1 MLVYYKKEWKKQTK
15 SWRPGVIACLLTQEK
30 FYELTRSEEVK
41 KLISDHR
48 EGVPNSKIQLPA
60 AVWVGTQQRG
70 GYRKAENMTPTG
82 MFMVDL
88 DHISEKCDLTPSEVW
103 EEMQKR
109 MRLITEKNGYVFK
122 PLLAHITP
130 SGDGLRAVLK
140 CTENFPTLAEHMEW
154 LRELLRLD
162 DFCNW
167 DGGVH
172 DVSRISFLPQFED
185 ILFIDNEIFNAPFED
200 FNPIVN
206 GNVNGNGNKT
216 TDGSD
221 GHGYNKDN
229 LDNPLNQREARL
241 EPLNQRSDLN
251 QKVFWLGHD
260 VQEIIDRMFAKAL
273 PCKEK
278 SNRHESSLKL
288 ASDLL
293 VLLDGDKKTVEELLR
308 RQSWVKEII
317 AERNEDVAGTVNSA
331 TQRKTKKEGESLWQG
346 VSRKMNAALKALYGK
361 TYYEIKKEEYAD
373 EIDEQEDVCEDGEL
387 QGEETEKVVRPVS
400 SMPTPPP
407 VIRELISIAPEDFV
421 IPAINSLLPILG
433 TLTSYVRTE
442 DKSNAKT
449 LSTSFFSIIYA
460 PPSSGKSFVERYIN
474 LLLRDLFRRDEIN
487 DAKDAIYARAQQK
500 KSANDRSEAVPQT
513 SIRIMEAKNSEAE
526 FLEKQRNNKGY
537 HMFTYCSEIDQ
548 WRKGIRAAGGNK
560 DDMVRIAWDNGKYG
574 QNFKSSNTFKGK
586 VALYWNVLIAGT
598 SDQLMAYFKNVTNG
612 LVTRC
617 SFAEIENQQF
627 QSKIPQWGKLSQK
640 DMKVIDAF
648 IEKCDEKTYQEPLNY
663 NPEDCYSVS
672 DEDYDK
678 EVPWHFSFK
687 PFEQVSI
694 DWIMKTVERFND
706 AQCNRAR
713 IDSDEARDTFRRR
726 VAERG
731 KRLALLCTQLYQK
744 TMTKQDKELCKKW
757 IAWWMEQDIENILK
771 PFGRKY
777 IEAMQESTTSSYRG
791 KTILERLGEEF
802 SAGEVKR
809 VIEILGYKYQARNVI
824 TRWVTAGVVEKF
836 AQDRWRKVTNGAN
849 GANVANGA
857 KQKGGKK

>member
-1 MLVYYKKEWKKQTK
+1 MSVH
-15 SWRPGVIACLLTQEK
+15 VI
-30 FYELTRSEEVK
+30 Y
-41 KLISDHR
+41 
-48 EGVPNSKIQLPA
+48 
-60 AVWVGTQQRG
+60 
-70 GYRKAENMTPTG
+70 
-82 MFMVDL
+82 
-88 DHISEKCDLTPSEVW
+88 
-103 EEMQKR
+103 
-109 MRLITEKNGYVFK
+109 
-122 PLLAHITP
+122 
-130 SGDGLRAVLK
+130 
-140 CTENFPTLAEHMEW
+140 
-154 LRELLRLD
+154 
-162 DFCNW
+162 
-167 DGGVH
+167 
-172 DVSRISFLPQFED
+172 
-185 ILFIDNEIFNAPFED
+185 
-200 FNPIVN
+200 
-206 GNVNGNGNKT
+206 
-216 TDGSD
+216 
-221 GHGYNKDN
+221 YNKDGAKMMRPVLSREEYLQLRDSAKQRALLKAVREGNEAKKRQLAQMNYSCMPNADGTLKGAQMMSDTVGMDIDHIAPEQMPAVKERILGKKDELGLLMMEESARGEGYHLVFKRRPEMTQVEN
-229 LDNPLNQREARL
+229 LQ
-241 EPLNQRSDLN
+241 
-251 QKVFWLGHD
+251 W
-260 VQEIIDRMFAKAL
+260 
-273 PCKEK
+273 
-278 SNRHESSLKL
+278 

-293 VLLDGDKKTVEELLR
+293 GVKFDEGAKDITRVFFTTTAAELLYLEDDLFNNNLNNKDNIKSQNENNYGNNNETAPTKEERGAYFPLRSKYADYTYHGHKMVDIIDRYIAVNGEPEVGERHNFYNKMVADFRNICGNSPDVLLDLLPRYDGDDAAAYAGYASQCQSICRKNNNARLPREFYFFLVKNGFYQKNVNLVDDEDEEEVNVPVNVSVE
-308 RQSWVKEII
+308 
-317 AERNEDVAGTVNSA
+317 A
-331 TQRKTKKEGESLWQG
+331 
-346 VSRKMNAALKALYGK
+346 
-361 TYYEIKKEEYAD
+361 
-373 EIDEQEDVCEDGEL
+373 
-387 QGEETEKVVRPVS
+387 
-400 SMPTPPP
+400 MPPAPP
-407 VIRELISIAPEDFV
+407 VIKELISIAPKDFV

-474 LLLRDLFRRDEIN
+474 LLLRDLFKRDEIN

-526 FLEKQRNNKGY
+526 FLEKQRNNKGH

-777 IEAMQESTTSSYRG
+777 IEAMQESTTSGYRG

-802 SAGEVKR
+802 SAGEVRR
-809 VIEILGYKYQARNVI
+809 VADILGYNTPTTKI
-824 TRWVTAGVVEKF
+824 ISRWVTAGVVEKF
-836 AQDRWRKVTNGAN
+836 AQDRWRKSPNESSDAN
-849 GANVANGA
+849 HRKEVRNR
-857 KQKGGKK
+857 

>member
-1 MLVYYKKEWKKQTK
+1 MLNYYLPFYSTRQG
-15 SWRPGVIACLLTQEK
+15 RHCPGVSAQELTKEK

-41 KLISDHR
+41 KLIASFRNGDA
-48 EGVPNSKIQLPA
+48 EAKQKLPA
-60 AVWVGTQQRG
+60 VCWTGTLPKG
-70 GYRKAENMTPTG
+70 GKRKASDMQPTG
-82 MFMVDL
+82 LFMVDI
-88 DHISEKCDLTPSEVW
+88 DHCEYPNEAWENIQKTMRELKEQTGCDFMLMLV
-103 EEMQKR
+103 
-109 MRLITEKNGYVFK
+109 
-122 PLLAHITP
+122 HITP
-130 SGDGLRAVLK
+130 SGMGLRLVLK
-140 CTENFPTLAEHMEW
+140 CTESFPTLTEHMVW
-154 LRELLRLD
+154 INDRLNLSMYG
-162 DFCNW
+162 DFDEC
-167 DGGVH
+167 VH
-172 DVSRISFLPQFED
+172 DISRISFLPQFED
-185 ILFIDNEIFNAPFED
+185 ILFIDNRIFDAPFD
-200 FNPIVN
+200 SPIK
-206 GNVNGNGNKT
+206 NVNETAMPTKRPSDYETQPVVATKT
-216 TDGSD
+216 KDSD
-221 GHGYNKDN
+221 
-229 LDNPLNQREARL
+229 PLNRSEGTL
-241 EPLNQRSDLN
+241 EPI
-251 QKVFWLGHD
+251 FWLGHD

-387 QGEETEKVVRPVS
+387 QGEEAEKVVRPVS
-400 SMPTPPP
+400 TMPTPPP

-474 LLLRDLFRRDEIN
+474 LLLRDLFKRDEIN

-526 FLEKQRNNKGY
+526 FLEKQRNNKGH

-640 DMKVIDAF
+640 DMKVVEDF

-694 DWIMKTVERFND
+694 DWIMKTVEKFND

-771 PFGRKY
+771 PFGKKY
-777 IEAMQESTTSSYRG
+777 IEAMQESTTTSYRG

-802 SAGEVKR
+802 SAGEVRR
-809 VIEILGYKYQARNVI
+809 VADILGYNTPTTKI
-824 TRWVTAGVVEKF
+824 ISRWVTAGVVEKF
-836 AQDRWRKVTNGAN
+836 AQDRWRKSPKSPKSPNESSDT
-849 GANVANGA
+849 
-857 KQKGGKK
+857 KQQKGGKK

>member
-1 MLVYYKKEWKKQTK
+1 MLVFYNKEWKKSIK

-30 FYELTRSEEVK
+30 FYELTRSEELR
-41 KLISDHR
+41 KLINDNR
-48 EGVPNSKIQLPA
+48 QGVPGAKIQLPA
-60 AVWVGTQQRG
+60 AVWVGTQQEG

-82 MFMVDL
+82 MYMIDL
-88 DHISEKCDLTPSEVW
+88 DHISDQCDLTPSEVW
-103 EEMQKR
+103 EEIQKR
-109 MRLITEKNGYVFK
+109 MRAIKESTGYDFK
-122 PLLAHITP
+122 EMLTHITP
-130 SGDGLRAVLK
+130 SGDGLRIVLR

-154 LRELLRLD
+154 LRMQLSLD
-162 DFCNW
+162 DFCKW

-172 DVSRISFLPQFED
+172 DLSRISFLPLFED
-185 ILFIDNEIFNAPFED
+185 ILFINNEIFNAPFTD
-200 FNPIVN
+200 FNPIKNDESQKV
-206 GNVNGNGNKT
+206 
-216 TDGSD
+216 S
-221 GHGYNKDN
+221 HGD
-229 LDNPLNQREARL
+229 RL
-241 EPLNQRSDLN
+241 ERTENATENDSLPSTGEQEGSPIL
-251 QKVFWLGHD
+251 WLGHP
-260 VQEIIDRMFAKAL
+260 VQEIIDQMFIKAL

-293 VLLDGDKKTVEELLR
+293 VLLDGDKKAVEQILR
-308 RQSWVKEII
+308 QQSWVKEII

-361 TYYEIKKEEYAD
+361 TYYEIKKEE
-373 EIDEQEDVCEDGEL
+373 EDPLYPPE
-387 QGEETEKVVRPVS
+387 QGEEEDWDGEEVS
-400 SMPTPPP
+400 SPYAGGTRGSAMPPAPP

-421 IPAINSLLPILG
+421 VPAINSLLPILG

-474 LLLRDLFRRDEIN
+474 LLLRDLFKRDEIN
-487 DAKDAIYARAQQK
+487 DARDAIYARNQQK

-526 FLEKQRNNKGY
+526 FLEKQRNNKGH

-627 QSKIPQWGKLSQK
+627 QSKIPQWGKLSPK
-640 DMKVIDAF
+640 DMKVVEAF
-648 IEKCDEKTYQEPLNY
+648 IERCDSKTYQEPLNY

-678 EVPWHFSFK
+678 EVPWHFTFR
-687 PFEQVSI
+687 PFEEVSI
-694 DWIMKTVERFND
+694 DWITKTVEKFND
-706 AQCNRAR
+706 AQCNKAR

-731 KRLALLCTQLYQK
+731 KRLALLCTQLYGK
-744 TMTKQDKELCKKW
+744 AMTKQDKELCKKW

-771 PFGRKY
+771 PFGKKY
-777 IEAMQESTTSSYRG
+777 IEAMQEAITPSYRG
-791 KTILERLGEEF
+791 KSILEHLGEEF
-802 SAGEVKR
+802 SSGEVRR
-809 VIEILGYKYQARNVI
+809 VAQILGYNSKPHDVI
-824 TRWVTAGVVEKF
+824 YRWIQAGVVEKF
-836 AQDRWRKVTNGAN
+836 AQDRWRKSTNSTN
-849 GANVANGA
+849 STNST
-857 KQKGGKK
+857 KEKGGKNE

>member
-109 MRLITEKNGYVFK
+109 MRLITGKNGYVFK
-122 PLLAHITP
+122 PFLAHITP

-200 FNPIVN
+200 FNPIKN
-206 GNVNGNGNKT
+206 
-216 TDGSD
+216 DES
-221 GHGYNKDN
+221 
-229 LDNPLNQREARL
+229 
-241 EPLNQRSDLN
+241 
-251 QKVFWLGHD
+251 QKVSHGDRLANSHAATQSNAEKSETSTKEEDAENPILWLGHD

-346 VSRKMNAALKALYGK
+346 VSRKMNTALKALYGK
-361 TYYEIKKEEYAD
+361 TYYEIKKEQYAD

-400 SMPTPPP
+400 TMPTPPP

-421 IPAINSLLPILG
+421 IPAINALFPILG
-433 TLTSYVRTE
+433 TLTSYVRAE
-442 DKSNAKT
+442 DRQNGKVF
-449 LSTSFFSIIYA
+449 STSFFSVIYA
-460 PPSSGKSFVERYIN
+460 PPSSGKSFMERYIN
-474 LLLRDLFRRDEIN
+474 YLLHNIMLRDEVN
-487 DAKDAIYARAQQK
+487 DARDAVYARSQQT
-500 KSANDRSEAVPQT
+500 KSANDKGEKLPQT
-513 SIRIMEAKNSEAE
+513 SVRIMEAKNSEAE
-526 FLEKQRNNKGY
+526 FLEKQRNNKGH
-537 HMFTYCSEIDQ
+537 HMFTYCAEIDQ

-560 DDMVRIAWDNGKYG
+560 DDMVRIAWDNGIYG
-574 QNFKSSNTFKGK
+574 QNYKSANTFKGK
-586 VALYWNVLIAGT
+586 VQLFWNVLLAGT
-598 SDQLMAYFKNVTNG
+598 DDQVAVYFKNVTNG

-617 SFAEIENQQF
+617 SFTHIDNQQF
-627 QSKIPQWGKLSQK
+627 QEVAPQWKKLSKK
-640 DMKVIDAF
+640 DMKKVDDFLARC
-648 IEKCDEKTYQEPLNY
+648 ERNTYTEPFTY
-663 NPEDCYSVS
+663 NPQDAYLV
-672 DEDYDK
+672 DDK
-678 EVPWHFSFK
+678 EFDQEVPWHFDFK
-687 PFEQVSI
+687 PLQYIDV
-694 DWIMKTVERFND
+694 DWINSTVNKFQKE
-706 AQCNRAR
+706 QCRKAM
-713 IDSDEARDTFRRR
+713 IDNDEARDTFRRR
-726 VAERG
+726 VGDRG
-731 KRLALLCTQLYQK
+731 KRIALLCTQLYGKPMTDKDKK
-744 TMTKQDKELCKKW
+744 TCAKW
-757 IAWWMEQDIENILK
+757 IKWWMEQDLNAICK
-771 PFGRKY
+771 TFGSKY
-777 IEAMQESTTSSYRG
+777 QQAMQETALPDGTRNKS
-791 KTILERLGEEF
+791 ILERLPDEF
-802 SAGEVKR
+802 KKEDVRR
-809 VIEILGYKYQARNVI
+809 VADILGYKTQVKVLVLNWI
-824 TRWVTAGVVEKF
+824 KAGVVEKF
-836 AQDRWRKVTNGAN
+836 AKNEWRKVSKVSKVSND
-849 GANVANGA
+849 
-857 KQKGGKK
+857 

>member
-1 MLVYYKKEWKKQTK
+1 MLNYYIPFYSTRQG
-15 SWRPGVIACLLTQEK
+15 RHCPGVSAQELTREK

-41 KLISDHR
+41 KLIASFRNGDA
-48 EGVPNSKIQLPA
+48 EAKQKLPA
-60 AVWVGTQQRG
+60 VCWTGTLPKG
-70 GYRKAENMTPTG
+70 GKRKASDMQPTG
-82 MFMVDL
+82 LFMVDI
-88 DHISEKCDLTPSEVW
+88 DHCEHPNEAWENIQKTMRELKEQTGCDFMLMMV
-103 EEMQKR
+103 
-109 MRLITEKNGYVFK
+109 
-122 PLLAHITP
+122 HITP
-130 SGDGLRAVLK
+130 SGMGLRLVFK
-140 CTENFPTLAEHMEW
+140 CTESFPTLTEHMVW
-154 LRELLRLD
+154 INDRLNLSMYG
-162 DFCNW
+162 DFDEC
-167 DGGVH
+167 VH
-172 DVSRISFLPQFED
+172 DISRISFLPQFED
-185 ILFIDNEIFNAPFED
+185 LLFIDNEIFNAPFED
-200 FNPIVN
+200 FNPIKN
-206 GNVNGNGNKT
+206 NE
-216 TDGSD
+216 S
-221 GHGYNKDN
+221 
-229 LDNPLNQREARL
+229 
-241 EPLNQRSDLN
+241 
-251 QKVFWLGHD
+251 QKVSHGDRLANSHAASQSNAENSETSTKEEDAENPILWLGHN

-346 VSRKMNAALKALYGK
+346 VSRKMNTALKALYGK

-387 QGEETEKVVRPVS
+387 QGEEAEKVVRPVS
-400 SMPTPPP
+400 TMPTPPP

-474 LLLRDLFRRDEIN
+474 LLLRDLFKRDEIN

-526 FLEKQRNNKGY
+526 FLEKQRNNKGH

-694 DWIMKTVERFND
+694 DWIMKTVEKFND

-777 IEAMQESTTSSYRG
+777 IEAMQESTTSNYRG
-791 KTILERLGEEF
+791 KTILERMPDEF
-802 SAGEVKR
+802 SASEVQR
-809 VIEILGYKYQARNVI
+809 VAQILGYNYKPREIIY
-824 TRWVTAGVVEKF
+824 RWIEAGVVEKF
-836 AQDRWRKVTNGAN
+836 AQDRWRKSSKSSMSSLSSKSSKSSNELSDT
-849 GANVANGA
+849 
-857 KQKGGKK
+857 KQKKGGKK

>member
-1 MLVYYKKEWKKQTK
+1 M
-15 SWRPGVIACLLTQEK
+15 SAHVI
-30 FYELTRSEEVK
+30 Y
-41 KLISDHR
+41 
-48 EGVPNSKIQLPA
+48 
-60 AVWVGTQQRG
+60 
-70 GYRKAENMTPTG
+70 
-82 MFMVDL
+82 
-88 DHISEKCDLTPSEVW
+88 
-103 EEMQKR
+103 
-109 MRLITEKNGYVFK
+109 
-122 PLLAHITP
+122 
-130 SGDGLRAVLK
+130 
-140 CTENFPTLAEHMEW
+140 
-154 LRELLRLD
+154 
-162 DFCNW
+162 
-167 DGGVH
+167 
-172 DVSRISFLPQFED
+172 
-185 ILFIDNEIFNAPFED
+185 
-200 FNPIVN
+200 
-206 GNVNGNGNKT
+206 
-216 TDGSD
+216 
-221 GHGYNKDN
+221 YNKDGAKMMRPV
-229 LDNPLNQREARL
+229 LSRDEYLQLRDSAKQRALLKAVREGNEAKKRQL
-241 EPLNQRSDLN
+241 AQMNYSCMPNDDGTLKGAQMMSDTVGMDIDHIAPEQMPAVKERILS
-251 QKVFWLGHD
+251 KKDELGLL
-260 VQEIIDRMFAKAL
+260 ML
-273 PCKEK
+273 EK
-278 SNRHESSLKL
+278 SARGEGYHLVFKRHTEMTQVENLQW

-293 VLLDGDKKTVEELLR
+293 GVKFDEGAKDITRVFFTTTAAELLYLEDGLFENEKLRYENENNINSQNQKNYGNNNETAPTKEERGAYFPLRSKYADYTYHGHKMVDIIDRYIAVNGEPEVGERHNFYNKMVADFRNICGNSPDVLLDLLPRYDGDDDAAYAGYASQCQSICRKNNNARLPREFYFFLVKNGFYKKGNDLEL
-308 RQSWVKEII
+308 
-317 AERNEDVAGTVNSA
+317 
-331 TQRKTKKEGESLWQG
+331 EGEDENEEG
-346 VSRKMNAALKALYGK
+346 VN
-361 TYYEIKKEEYAD
+361 
-373 EIDEQEDVCEDGEL
+373 V
-387 QGEETEKVVRPVS
+387 PVNVS
-400 SMPTPPP
+400 VEAMPPAPP

-474 LLLRDLFRRDEIN
+474 LLLRDLFKRDEIN

-526 FLEKQRNNKGY
+526 FLEKQRNNKGH

-648 IEKCDEKTYQEPLNY
+648 IEKCDAKTYQEPLNY

-694 DWIMKTVERFND
+694 DWIMKTVEKFND

-771 PFGRKY
+771 PFGKKY

-791 KTILERLGEEF
+791 KTILERMPDEF
-802 SAGEVKR
+802 SASEVQR
-809 VIEILGYKYQARNVI
+809 VAQILGYNSKATLI
-824 TRWVTAGVVEKF
+824 IHRWIEAGVVEKF
-836 AQDRWRKVTNGAN
+836 AQDRWRKLPKLPKLPSVSSD
-849 GANVANGA
+849 A
-857 KQKGGKK
+857 KPQKGGTK

>member
-1 MLVYYKKEWKKQTK
+1 MLVFYNKEWKKSIK

-30 FYELTRSEEVK
+30 FYELTRSEELR
-41 KLISDHR
+41 KLINDNR
-48 EGVPNSKIQLPA
+48 QGVPGAKIQLPA
-60 AVWVGTQQRG
+60 AVWVGTQQEG

-82 MFMVDL
+82 MYMIDL
-88 DHISEKCDLTPSEVW
+88 DHISDQCDLTPSEVW
-103 EEMQKR
+103 EVIQKR
-109 MRLITEKNGYVFK
+109 MRAIKESTGYDFK
-122 PLLAHITP
+122 EMLTHITP
-130 SGDGLRAVLK
+130 SGDGLRIVLR

-154 LRELLRLD
+154 LRMQLSLD
-162 DFCNW
+162 DFCKW

-172 DVSRISFLPQFED
+172 DLSRISFLPLFED
-185 ILFIDNEIFNAPFED
+185 ILFINNEIFNAPFTD
-200 FNPIVN
+200 FNPIRN
-206 GNVNGNGNKT
+206 DTQGKPSYDTEHSSYDTLRYDTPSATET
-216 TDGSD
+216 TTENDSLPSTGEQEGSPI
-221 GHGYNKDN
+221 
-229 LDNPLNQREARL
+229 L
-241 EPLNQRSDLN
+241 
-251 QKVFWLGHD
+251 WLGHP

-293 VLLDGDKKTVEELLR
+293 VLLDGDKKAVEQILR
-308 RQSWVKEII
+308 QQSWVKEII

-346 VSRKMNAALKALYGK
+346 VSRKMNLALKKLYGK
-361 TYYEIKKEEYAD
+361 TYYELKRDAEYTD
-373 EIDEQEDVCEDGEL
+373 EDIEQEDICEDSEL
-387 QGEETEKVVRPVS
+387 SGEETEKVVRPVS
-400 SMPTPPP
+400 TMPTPPP

-421 IPAINSLLPILG
+421 VPAINSLLPILG

-474 LLLRDLFRRDEIN
+474 LLLRDLFKRDEIN
-487 DAKDAIYARAQQK
+487 DARDAIYARNQQK

-526 FLEKQRNNKGY
+526 FLEKQRNNKGH

-627 QSKIPQWGKLSQK
+627 QSKIPQWGKLSPK
-640 DMKVIDAF
+640 DMKVVEAF
-648 IEKCDEKTYQEPLNY
+648 IERCDSKTYQEPLNY

-678 EVPWHFSFK
+678 EVPWHFTFR
-687 PFEQVSI
+687 PFEEVSI
-694 DWIMKTVERFND
+694 DWITKTVEKFND
-706 AQCNRAR
+706 AQCNKAR

-731 KRLALLCTQLYQK
+731 KRLALLCTQLYGK
-744 TMTKQDKELCKKW
+744 AMTKQDKELCKKW

-771 PFGRKY
+771 PFGKKY
-777 IEAMQESTTSSYRG
+777 IEAMQVTVTTRYNA
-791 KTILERLGEEF
+791 KTILEQLGDEF
-802 SAGEVKR
+802 SSGEIKR
-809 VIEILGYKYQARNVI
+809 TAEILRYKQPVPVI
-824 TRWVTAGVVEKF
+824 VCNWIKAGVVEKF
-836 AQDRWRKVTNGAN
+836 AKDRWRKI
-849 GANVANGA
+849 
-857 KQKGGKK
+857 KKTKD

>member
-1 MLVYYKKEWKKQTK
+1 MLNYYIPFYSTRQG
-15 SWRPGVIACLLTQEK
+15 RHCPGVSAQELTKEK

-41 KLISDHR
+41 KLIASFRNGDA
-48 EGVPNSKIQLPA
+48 EAKQKLPA
-60 AVWVGTQQRG
+60 VCWTGTLPKG
-70 GYRKAENMTPTG
+70 GKRKASDMQPTG
-82 MFMVDL
+82 LFMVDI
-88 DHISEKCDLTPSEVW
+88 DHCEYPNEAWENIQKTMRELKEQTGCDFMLMMV
-103 EEMQKR
+103 
-109 MRLITEKNGYVFK
+109 
-122 PLLAHITP
+122 HITP
-130 SGDGLRAVLK
+130 SGMGLRLVFK
-140 CTENFPTLAEHMEW
+140 CTESFPTLTEHMVW
-154 LRELLRLD
+154 INDRLNLSMYG
-162 DFCNW
+162 DFDEC
-167 DGGVH
+167 VH
-172 DVSRISFLPQFED
+172 DISRISFLPQFED

-200 FNPIVN
+200 FNPIKN
-206 GNVNGNGNKT
+206 NE
-216 TDGSD
+216 S
-221 GHGYNKDN
+221 
-229 LDNPLNQREARL
+229 
-241 EPLNQRSDLN
+241 
-251 QKVFWLGHD
+251 QKVSHGDRLANSHAATQSNAEKSETSTKEEDAENPILWLGHD

-346 VSRKMNAALKALYGK
+346 VSRKMNTALKALYGK

-400 SMPTPPP
+400 TMPTPPP

-474 LLLRDLFRRDEIN
+474 LLLRDLFKRDEIN

-526 FLEKQRNNKGY
+526 FLEKQRNNKGH

-809 VIEILGYKYQARNVI
+809 VIEILGYKYQAKNVI

-836 AQDRWRKVTNGAN
+836 AQDRWRKVAKSRQRCQSRQTNHRILSN
-849 GANVANGA
+849 RKEVRNE
-857 KQKGGKK
+857 

>member
-122 PLLAHITP
+122 PFLAHITP

-200 FNPIVN
+200 FNPIKN
-206 GNVNGNGNKT
+206 
-216 TDGSD
+216 DES
-221 GHGYNKDN
+221 
-229 LDNPLNQREARL
+229 
-241 EPLNQRSDLN
+241 
-251 QKVFWLGHD
+251 QKVSNGDRLANSHAATQSHAEKSETSTKEEDAENPILWLGHD

-361 TYYEIKKEEYAD
+361 TYYEIKKEN
-373 EIDEQEDVCEDGEL
+373 EDPLLSPLDGEDL
-387 QGEETEKVVRPVS
+387 SDDMDDEASPFKGDGRR
-400 SMPTPPP
+400 SMPPAPP

-474 LLLRDLFRRDEIN
+474 LLLRDLFQRDEIN

-526 FLEKQRNNKGY
+526 FLEKQRNNKGH

-694 DWIMKTVERFND
+694 DWIMKTVEKFND

-771 PFGRKY
+771 PFGKKY

-791 KTILERLGEEF
+791 KTILERMPDEF
-802 SAGEVKR
+802 SASEVQR
-809 VIEILGYKYQARNVI
+809 VAQILGYNSKATLI
-824 TRWVTAGVVEKF
+824 IHRWIEAGVVEKF
-836 AQDRWRKVTNGAN
+836 AQDRWRKLPKLPKLPSVSSD
-849 GANVANGA
+849 A
-857 KQKGGKK
+857 KPQKGGTK